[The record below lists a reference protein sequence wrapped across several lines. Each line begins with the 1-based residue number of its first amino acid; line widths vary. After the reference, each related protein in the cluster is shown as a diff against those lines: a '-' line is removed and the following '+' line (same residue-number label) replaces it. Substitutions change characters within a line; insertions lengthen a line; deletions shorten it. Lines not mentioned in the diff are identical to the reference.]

1 MEESLY
7 EITSLRQ
14 LFQLSL
20 TQGSIPEGKTIMNF
34 RHLLQQ
40 HRLAAGI
47 LEVTNVH
54 LDERGLS
61 LRQGIIVGATIIHAP
76 SSPKSRKDKSDLEM
90 L

>member
-14 LFQLSL
+14 FFQLSL
-20 TQGSIPEGKTIMNF
+20 TQGSIPEGKTIMSF

-54 LDERGLS
+54 LDECGLS
-61 LRQGIIVGATIIHAP
+61 LRQGIIFGATIIHAP
-76 SSPKSRKDKSDLEM
+76 KDKSDLEM